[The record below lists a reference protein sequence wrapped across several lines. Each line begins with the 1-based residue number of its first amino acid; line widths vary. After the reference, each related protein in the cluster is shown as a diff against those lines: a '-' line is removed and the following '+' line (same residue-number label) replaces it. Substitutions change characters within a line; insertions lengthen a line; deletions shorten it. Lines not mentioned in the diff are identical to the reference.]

1 MFLRPSF
8 FFAWLFAVVMLAGV
22 AVSTDVIVWNVPSRA
37 TSAAST
43 NIPST
48 VLQVTWSLLVGR
60 VNVYNGRDSAN
71 ICVQAICDDSPM
83 QFNITASSSAQLS
96 CVEFFAVT
104 SYSFKSPC
112 KTTLLEQPGQL
123 AGPLASLH

>member
-8 FFAWLFAVVMLAGV
+8 LFAWLFAVVMLAGV

-71 ICVQAICDDSPM
+71 ICVQAICDETL
-83 QFNITASSSAQLS
+83 FNADASSELVVVPRADRKANMVTFRERERF
-96 CVEFFAVT
+96 CVIPFVA
-104 SYSFKSPC
+104 
-112 KTTLLEQPGQL
+112 
-123 AGPLASLH
+123 ASGD